1 MSAGEAAALV
11 SGLVRTERKMERVP
25 PPGPAGSPP
34 RSLPTFVPDNRCCHC
49 LTLTS
54 GSLLI
59 ASLNTVAYLA
69 AFTWYLT
76 TDNLDTPGLR
86 KGGPPHSLD
95 LAVFSFCLVKILV
108 NILLGVAALR
118 RLPCQTLPW
127 LAAYAVSMLL
137 SMILIVVV
145 LLFGTTKLELT
156 YNEWVTGLALLG
168 LLTGANF
175 FCWIVVFTLRK
186 NLMMEGQIERSCST
200 DAGVQCSSLLPTA
213 PPPSYR
219 EVEEKGGPPR
229 RLQEEDAPPG
239 YDAVMA
245 EQAETNA
252 TGPVLRKKSL
262 TNNAV

>member
-1 MSAGEAAALV
+1 M
-11 SGLVRTERKMERVP
+11 
-25 PPGPAGSPP
+25 
-34 RSLPTFVPDNRCCHC
+34 
-49 LTLTS
+49 
-54 GSLLI
+54 
-59 ASLNTVAYLA
+59 
-69 AFTWYLT
+69 
-76 TDNLDTPGLR
+76 
-86 KGGPPHSLD
+86 
-95 LAVFSFCLVKILV
+95 

-200 DAGVQCSSLLPTA
+200 GESICTTWTREDVWWATHIQISPQSSFAALEEIRTTKVVISTKYPVLQMRACSAAACS
-213 PPPSYR
+213 
-219 EVEEKGGPPR
+219 PPR
-229 RLQEEDAPPG
+229 PRPHTARWRRRAGRPG
-239 YDAVMA
+239 GCRRRTPR
-245 EQAETNA
+245 QGT
-252 TGPVLRKKSL
+252 TR
-262 TNNAV
+262 

>member
-1 MSAGEAAALV
+1 M
-11 SGLVRTERKMERVP
+11 
-25 PPGPAGSPP
+25 
-34 RSLPTFVPDNRCCHC
+34 
-49 LTLTS
+49 
-54 GSLLI
+54 
-59 ASLNTVAYLA
+59 
-69 AFTWYLT
+69 
-76 TDNLDTPGLR
+76 
-86 KGGPPHSLD
+86 
-95 LAVFSFCLVKILV
+95 

-118 RLPCQTLPW
+118 RVPCQTLPW

-200 DAGVQCSSLLPTA
+200 GESICTAWTREDVWWATHIQISPQSLFISCFGRDYNNKGYYLNKISCIADAGVQCSSLLPTA

-229 RLQEEDAPPG
+229 QLQEDAPPG

-245 EQAETNA
+245 EQAEANA
-252 TGPVLRKKSL
+252 TGPILRKKSL